1 MLTRLMLRRVSR
13 LSWHAIGIVFWCEDH
28 ARPLV
33 PVASLAY
40 GALSRCE
47 DVLIGR
53 MHRQGASLDDIHR
66 ACCGLRRAEVIS
78 AIHRRGGEAQT

>member
-1 MLTRLMLRRVSR
+1 MLIRRLLRVVSR
-13 LSWHAIGIVFWCEDH
+13 VSWHAISIVFWCEDH

-33 PVASLAY
+33 PVASLPER
-40 GALSRCE
+40 ALSRGE

-66 ACCGLRRAEVIS
+66 ACCGLRRAEVMR
-78 AIHRRGGEAQT
+78 AIRRRGGEAL